1 MRVCEQLPRGVRVEP
16 CEEDEALTAELHH
29 GVFEPRW
36 VSVAVFEQLL
46 DGALVALGFGE
57 MVAEGS
63 RHIGGARQR
72 RDRAQ
77 LCERLLL
84 DRMRVGEIRR
94 ERFMNVVGHCARPL
108 FWLATC
114 LGQVAGPLRTSAA
127 SAPPAAWP
135 SSRVLM
141 NVPPFPKPRRRNR
154 DTAEP
159 PDPVRPAAELRVAR
173 GSLLAAGPAGPMG
186 GDSHSRER
194 ALLQRGD
201 ALVREAERAGHV
213 S

>member
-1 MRVCEQLPRGVRVEP
+1 MRVCEQLPGVSGLSRAKRTKP
-16 CEEDEALTAELHH
+16 LPPSFITASLNHD
-29 GVFEPRW
+29 GSASRCSSNCSMVRSW
-36 VSVAVFEQLL
+36 RSVSARC
-46 DGALVALGFGE
+46 
-57 MVAEGS
+57 VAEGS

-114 LGQVAGPLRTSAA
+114 LGQVAKPLRTSAA

-154 DTAEP
+154 DTSEP
-159 PDPVRPAAELRVAR
+159 PDPARPAAELRVAR
-173 GSLLAAGPAGPMG
+173 GSLLASGPAGPMG